1 MSDTPRRSPRI
12 AEKFGAS
19 PRNHISLEQHP
30 YKEMLRS
37 KRYPIEDA
45 PPKPA
50 ESGVLCALTA
60 LVSVAWLAFIG
71 SVYLNDW
78 KQGRTP
84 FSWELGSTFNH
95 PFSFP

>member
-12 AEKFGAS
+12 QEKYGAS

-30 YKEMLRS
+30 YKEMLRT
-37 KRYPIEDA
+37 KRYPYDDETQ
-45 PPKPA
+45 KPTERGA
-50 ESGVLCALTA
+50 LCALTA
-60 LVSVAWLAFIG
+60 LVTVAWIGFFG
-71 SVYLNDW
+71 SVFFDNW